1 MTYTIKDICNRF
13 SVNEH
18 TVLAW
23 IHSGELKAVNVGV
36 APGKKKPRWRITQP
50 ALDSFMAL
58 RAATPAPSPP
68 RNRRKQQPGAE
79 SIASKTA
86 TILLSLPRP

>member
-1 MTYTIKDICNRF
+1 MTFTIRDICNRF

-36 APGKKKPRWRITQP
+36 APGKKKPRWRITQQ
-50 ALDSFMAL
+50 ALDNFETL
-58 RAATPAPSPP
+58 RGTTPPQPIT
-68 RNRRKQQPGAE
+68 RRRKRSDHGVTQFYPE
-79 SIASKTA
+79 
-86 TILLSLPRP
+86 